1 MLYDTNHIIYI
12 AVSLILPVLILL
24 LLSRVQAPK
33 AKNIILKVIGTAT
46 YLLHISIMWTDFL
59 SNGSANAADNILFP
73 IYFCNFTML
82 LLMIV
87 GFIKNRE
94 SVTFR
99 VLAVL
104 TAYGGIVG
112 GLVTLFYPEFY
123 MWEPDFTSWY
133 ILKSFLSH
141 SAMLLGS
148 LYLFVGGFVKIR
160 VDNTLY
166 LAGGLLFTLV
176 VGLAVNALFAVCG
189 LPAPNAM
196 YLQKSPI
203 AELPFLNG
211 YLIGF
216 LMLILTFIFTAVWE
230 LFACPK
236 GCRWYN
242 NFMRPKTDSGS

>member
-1 MLYDTNHIIYI
+1 
-12 AVSLILPVLILL
+12 
-24 LLSRVQAPK
+24 
-33 AKNIILKVIGTAT
+33 
-46 YLLHISIMWTDFL
+46 
-59 SNGSANAADNILFP
+59 
-73 IYFCNFTML
+73 
-82 LLMIV
+82 
-87 GFIKNRE
+87 
-94 SVTFR
+94 
-99 VLAVL
+99 
-104 TAYGGIVG
+104 
-112 GLVTLFYPEFY
+112 